1 MEKNIQKMLSTCS
14 YLQSSFVN
22 GLQVLLLEML
32 CQLGLLGS
40 LEHPLLYLG
49 GRRILANLPDHFTS
63 QMMLRATAAT
73 EKKT

>member
-1 MEKNIQKMLSTCS
+1 MKKNIQKMLSTCC